1 MKKIFAI
8 LMAGLMAAAAVGCGA
23 SEPSS
28 ASSAPASSSGSV
40 SSSAPASSQPA
51 SSFDNTSDI
60 TVISREPGSG
70 TRGAFIELFGIVV
83 KGADG
88 TKTDTTT
95 EEAVIAN
102 KTDVVLQSVAGND
115 YSIGYISLGSLND
128 TVKALKIDGVAP
140 SAEGV
145 LDGSYKVA
153 RPFMIATKGEPTGL
167 AKDFIDFI
175 MSKEGQE
182 IVAKGYVPVAAD
194 AAAYA
199 GTKPSGKIVV
209 GGSSS
214 VTPVMEKLAEAYKA
228 VNTGAEIEIQMTD
241 STAGMTGAVDGVLDI
256 GMASRELK
264 DSEKEQLTGLAI
276 AQDGIA
282 VVVSNNNPNEE
293 MTSEQ
298 VKAVFTG
305 EATTWDAIG

>member
-1 MKKIFAI
+1 MKKIASI
-8 LMAGLMAAAAVGCGA
+8 LLAGLMALSVVGCGS

-28 ASSAPASSSGSV
+28 AAADSSSTGASQGSQ
-40 SSSAPASSQPA
+40 SSEASEA
-51 SSFDNTSDI
+51 ASFDNTSEI

-70 TRGAFIELFGIVV
+70 TRGAFIELFGIEV
-83 KGADG
+83 KGEDG
-88 TKTDTTT
+88 SKTDTTY
-95 EEAVIAN
+95 EEAVIAS

-115 YSIGYISLGSLND
+115 YAIGYISLGSLND

-140 SAEGV
+140 SAQGV

-153 RPFMIATKGEPTGL
+153 RPFNIATKGEPTGL

-182 IVAKGYVPVAAD
+182 IVADGYVPVAAD
-194 AAAYA
+194 AAPYA
-199 GTKPSGKIVV
+199 GTKPAGKIVV

-228 VNTGAEIEIQMTD
+228 INTGAEIEIQMSD
-241 STAGMTGAVDGVLDI
+241 STAGMTGVADGVLDI

-282 VVVSNNNPNEE
+282 VVVNNNNPVEE

-298 VKAVFTG
+298 VNAIFTG
-305 EATTWDAIG
+305 KTTTWDAIG